1 MRAIWPVFALP
12 GLSSTDSNA
21 MLKYQLLSAIQTE
34 IYKHDFGIY
43 IDDPPSVAQGGRVAV
58 AGCPA
63 CKKAAAVYE

>member
-1 MRAIWPVFALP
+1 
-12 GLSSTDSNA
+12 